1 MEIPDFPSN
10 NGINKMTKAVKEDLD
25 NQKNKKVVKK
35 IVTGDAIRRKKSLSS
50 RFRELVAPEGK
61 SLYESVVQGVL
72 APALRDMINDAL
84 IRGVETV
91 IYGEPQSTSRRSASS
106 RGPLA
111 GGHISYN
118 RYSATARDRDP
129 APAMSRRGRA
139 VHDFGEIEIPTRAQA
154 EAVIAQLQ
162 EFIIRFG
169 TASVADLY
177 EMTGL
182 EADYPDE
189 QYGWTSLRGVD
200 IQRLRNG
207 RYTLVLP
214 RAVDIG

>member
-10 NGINKMTKAVKEDLD
+10 NGINKPVTKTETAPVEP
-25 NQKNKKVVKK
+25 KVIKK
-35 IVTGDAIRRKKSLSS
+35 IVTGDAIRRKKSLGS

-106 RGPLA
+106 RGPVGSA
-111 GGHISYN
+111 SHISYN
-118 RYSATARDRDP
+118 RYSAMPRDREP
-129 APAMSRRGRA
+129 APAMSRRGRGA
-139 VHDFGEIEIPTRAQA
+139 HDFGEIEIPTRAQA
-154 EAVIAQLQ
+154 EAVIAQLE

-169 TASVADLY
+169 TTSVADLY

-182 EADYPDE
+182 EADYTDE
-189 QYGWTSLRGVD
+189 RYGWTSLRGVD

-214 RAVDIG
+214 RPVDIG